1 VTGDRLP
8 DPDRLRSEV
17 DAMVAAVVEALL
29 DRFGPGILG
38 LWFKGS
44 AQKPWDTPID
54 YVPELS
60 DVDIHFRA
68 DEATLAE
75 LGDLDTA
82 LALHA
87 DIGARFAAV
96 CPSPAHIPRPQL
108 VSAAE
113 MERMPR
119 FVPAPIGT
127 VETLH
132 GPVPAGPTDLD
143 EGAVRRADAAS
154 VLSSADPQV
163 LAKAI
168 ADLVERPGHHLFALV
183 KSLSWRVAPLG
194 PRILSVLGVDYDSA
208 WSGNRTS
215 VVHRLCD
222 FGQPEIAG
230 HVVAFYEGAW
240 DAYLSGW
247 ADGDAGRAA
256 FASAVRALRLGA
268 AVAAAEVDEIG

>member
-1 VTGDRLP
+1 MVRLP
-8 DPDRLRSEV
+8 DTDRLRSEV

-44 AQKPWDTPID
+44 AQKPWDSSID

-68 DEATLAE
+68 DEVTLAQFC
-75 LGDLDTA
+75 DLDTA
-82 LALHA
+82 LGLHA

-96 CPSPAHIPRPQL
+96 CPAPLHVPRPQL

-113 MERMPR
+113 MER
-119 FVPAPIGT
+119 FLPAPIGT
-127 VETLH
+127 VQTLH

-143 EGAVRRADAAS
+143 QEATRRADAAS
-154 VLSSADPQV
+154 VLASADPQV
-163 LAKAI
+163 LGRAI
-168 ADLVERPGHHLFALV
+168 ADLLERPGHHLFALV
-183 KSLSWRVAPLG
+183 RSLSWRVAPLG
-194 PRILSVLGVDYDSA
+194 PRILSVLGVDYDVA

-215 VVHRLCD
+215 VVRRLCD
-222 FGQPEIAG
+222 LGQDGLAG
-230 HVVAFYEGAW
+230 HVVTFYEAAW
-240 DAYLSGW
+240 DAYVSGW
-247 ADGDAGRAA
+247 ADGEAGRTA

-268 AVAAAEVDEIG
+268 TVAGAAADQAR